1 MGKGKLTI
9 QKERLAIRCEI
20 CHQRDLFDSVNNICE
35 RCVGIKLPNKNKLT
49 KSVLELMVP
58 FADTENLTLEVSA
71 YLILFLSVILST
83 YYRHDDAWA
92 MPVIVVLFN
101 IILINFGFF
110 RIDVNYKKRKIRV
123 LFINLLAL
131 IFILLVTNGR
141 FLF

>member
-1 MGKGKLTI
+1 MKTLSI
-9 QKERLAIRCEI
+9 QKEHLPIRCEV
-20 CHQRDLFDSVNNICE
+20 CHQIDMFDRVNNICQ
-35 RCVGIKLPNKNKLT
+35 RCVGIKLPNKNNLT

-58 FADTENLTLEVSA
+58 FANTENTTLEVSA
-71 YLILFLSVILST
+71 YLILFLSVILSI
-83 YYRHDDAWA
+83 YYQHDDAWA

-131 IFILLVTNGR
+131 IFTFLVTNGR